1 MTRIADD
8 FAAIRGAVVSPVA
21 AADPVQRLARR
32 WEAAQQKASNATDGP
47 TGEAAWEE
55 GRGVEA
61 EIFALPQSSLALVAL
76 KLRVLA
82 EVLNIERAECPNRD
96 GVRVNPLDFDEEM
109 LASAL
114 ADVERLAGPS

>member
-1 MTRIADD
+1 MKRIADD
-8 FAAIRGAVVSPVA
+8 FAAIRGAVLSPVA

-47 TGEAAWEE
+47 TAVAAFEQIKAVEE
-55 GRGVEA
+55 
-61 EIFALPQSSLALVAL
+61 EIFALPQSSLALVSL

-82 EVLNIERAECPNRD
+82 MWMAVEDGDYQD
-96 GVRVNPLDFDEEM
+96 GVRTDPLDFHEQM

-114 ADVERLAGPS
+114 ADLERLTGAAT